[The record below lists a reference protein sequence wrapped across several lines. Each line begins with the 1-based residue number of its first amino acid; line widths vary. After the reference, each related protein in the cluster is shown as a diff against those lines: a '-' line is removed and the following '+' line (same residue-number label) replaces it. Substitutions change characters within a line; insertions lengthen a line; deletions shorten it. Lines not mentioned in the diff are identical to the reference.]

1 MSSKRPS
8 RLTDFTYIGIHAYF
22 LTVCVLSRRP
32 AFQQSDRATDV
43 INELLRTAADY
54 GFAVVAY
61 CVMPDHAHALLEGTK
76 QDSDFRKFVSMFRQ
90 RSGFHFKQT
99 AGESLWQDGFYE
111 HVLRS
116 DEAYLPIAAY
126 VLANP
131 IRAGLCETIDAYPFS
146 GSDRYTMQQL
156 TESIQALTSRP

>member
-1 MSSKRPS
+1 
-8 RLTDFTYIGIHAYF
+8 
-22 LTVCVLSRRP
+22 
-32 AFQQSDRATDV
+32 
-43 INELLRTAADY
+43 
-54 GFAVVAY
+54 
-61 CVMPDHAHALLEGTK
+61 
-76 QDSDFRKFVSMFRQ
+76 MFRQ

>member
-32 AFQQSDRATDV
+32 AFQ
-43 INELLRTAADY
+43 
-54 GFAVVAY
+54 
-61 CVMPDHAHALLEGTK
+61 AHALLEGTK